1 MEKIIL
7 VDGTNLV
14 FRSYYATAYS
24 GNLMKNSKGMPT
36 NAIFGFSNMIN
47 KIILEEKPTY
57 MVVAFD
63 IGKTFRHEEY
73 KDYKAGRSETPDE
86 LLIQLDKCK
95 ELLECL
101 GIKHYAL
108 QNYEADDII
117 GTFARMCDNDDNF
130 KGTIISSDKDL
141 LQLISKDV
149 DMKLLKSKDY
159 IRYNIDNFKDDWQI
173 NPENIIDLKALMG
186 DSSDNIPG
194 VSGIGEKTAIKLLS
208 EYQTLDNIYE
218 HIDEIKGKL
227 KEKLVNDKANAYL
240 SYKLATIDKSIPLT
254 ITMDDVK
261 VKRKDHDKLNKFYE
275 EMEFY
280 SLLKKEQRSV
290 EEEIETDKMLE
301 ETKTKPKIDVKIV
314 QDKQEIKIEKG
325 SSAYLEILGTNY
337 HTAEVIGMMIYH
349 PDNSFFIPKDLLKDG
364 VLEFNNIEATYD
376 LKKMYV
382 ALKWLGIEVP
392 AIPFDTMVAAYLL
405 DYNIKDDIAYFANN
419 LGYLIPFYENTFPK
433 KKGVYENVAI
443 EEVARNCYLKAQ
455 FIYCT
460 KNNLLDKLKQ
470 VDMMELF
477 EEIEMPLT
485 YVLGD
490 MEFDGVNVDSKA
502 LDNMRLELDE
512 KIDLI
517 EKDIHNLA
525 GRNFNISSPKQL
537 GEILFDILGLPH
549 GKKTKNGYSTNAE
562 VLEKLKDKHPII
574 SCILEY
580 RMLTKLKSTYV
591 DGLQQSIMPDG
602 KIHTIFT
609 NTLTRTGR
617 LSSIEPNLQNI
628 PVRNDYGKMIREAFI
643 PSEGSIMVSGD
654 YSQVELR
661 ILAHMA
667 NVPSLIEA
675 FKNDEDIHT
684 KTASDIFKIPLDQ
697 VTSKERRI
705 AKAVNF
711 GIIYGISSYGLAE
724 NAKISN
730 SEAKVFIENY
740 LNTYPGIK
748 EYMDKTIAKAHEL
761 GYVKTMMNRRRIIPE
776 LSNKN
781 YMIRQSGERMALNT
795 PIQGTSADLIKKAMV
810 NIHRRLKKENFKS
823 KMILQIHD
831 ELIFDTKI
839 EELENLTKLIK
850 DEMENVISLKVPLRV
865 EISSGKTWCQAK

>member
-14 FRSYYATAYS
+14 FRSYYATAYT
-24 GNLMKNSKGMPT
+24 GNLMKNSKGFPT
-36 NAIFGFSNMIN
+36 NAVFGFSNMIN

-57 MVVAFD
+57 MLVAFD
-63 IGKTFRHEEY
+63 MGKTFRHEQY
-73 KDYKAGRSETPDE
+73 KDYKAGRSETPDDLLVQMDKCRE
-86 LLIQLDKCK
+86 LLD
-95 ELLECL
+95 CL

-108 QNYEADDII
+108 KNYEADDII
-117 GTFARMCDNDDNF
+117 GTFAKYCDDTKDF
-130 KGTIISSDKDL
+130 VGTIISSDKDL

-149 DMKLLKSKDY
+149 QMKLLKSKDY
-159 IRYNIDNFKDDWQI
+159 IRYNIDTFKEDYHI
-173 NPENIIDLKALMG
+173 NPENVVDLKALMG

-208 EYQTLDNIYE
+208 EYKNLDNLYN
-218 HIDEIKGKL
+218 HIDDIKGKL
-227 KEKLVNDKANAYL
+227 KEKLINDKENAYL
-240 SYKLATIDKSIPLT
+240 SYKLATICKNAPLD

-261 VKRKDHDKLNKFYE
+261 VKKKNHEKLNKFYE

-290 EEEIETDKMLE
+290 EEEIETEKMLE
-301 ETKTKPKIDVKIV
+301 NEKPHKKINVKIV
-314 QDKQEIKIEKG
+314 TDDKEKIIKG
-325 SSAYLEILGTNY
+325 SSAYLEILGSNY
-337 HTAEVIGMMIYH
+337 HTALVLGMMVYH
-349 PDNSFFIPKDLLKDG
+349 PDNSFFIPKELLKKY
-364 VLEFNNIEATYD
+364 EPQFINIESTYD

-382 ALKWLGIEVP
+382 ALKWINVNLP
-392 AIPFDTMVAAYLL
+392 DIPFDTMVAAYLL

-419 LGYLIPFYENTFPK
+419 LGYLIPFYDNTFPK
-433 KKGVYENVAI
+433 KKGVYENI
-443 EEVARNCYLKAQ
+443 ELMEVANGCYLKAQ

-460 KNNLLDKLKQ
+460 KDNLISKLKQ
-470 VDMMELF
+470 TDNTKLF

-485 YVLGD
+485 KVLGD
-490 MEFDGVNVDSKA
+490 MEYDGVHVDTKA
-502 LDNMRLELDE
+502 LDKMGHEIDS
-512 KIDLI
+512 KITLI
-517 EKDIHNLA
+517 EQDIYLLA
-525 GRNFNISSPKQL
+525 GKKFNIASPKQL
-537 GEILFDILGLPH
+537 GEILFDVLGLPH
-549 GKKTKNGYSTNAE
+549 GKKLKSGYSTSAE

-574 SCILEY
+574 SYILEY
-580 RMLTKLKSTYV
+580 RMLTKLKSTYI
-591 DGLQQSIMPDG
+591 DGLKQNIMNDL

-628 PVRNDYGKMIREAFI
+628 PIRNDYGKMIREAFI
-643 PSEGSIMVSGD
+643 PSDGNIMVSGD
-654 YSQVELR
+654 YSQIELR
-661 ILAHMA
+661 ILAHIA
-667 NVPSLIEA
+667 NVKALIDA
-675 FKNDEDIHT
+675 FKNNYDIHT
-684 KTASDIFKIPLDQ
+684 KTASDIFRVPIED
-697 VTSKERRI
+697 VTKTQRRI

-711 GIIYGISSYGLAE
+711 GIIYGISSYGLAT

-730 SEAKVFIENY
+730 SEAKTFIENY

-748 EYMDKTIAKAHEL
+748 EYMDSTISKAHEY
-761 GYVKTMMNRRRIIPE
+761 GYVKTMMNRRRVIPE

-781 YMIRQSGERMALNT
+781 YMIRQSGERMALNA

-810 NIHRRLKKENFKS
+810 NIHRRLKQEHFES

-839 EELENLTKLIK
+839 EEKDRLIKLIK
-850 DEMENVISLKVPLRV
+850 EEMENVVTLKVPLKV